1 MLRIIMMMMM
11 LIVGVTCDI
20 LHGCTSTSST
30 LSCRRIDIS
39 TDLKFPDIQKIYV
52 KELTGFSTSVGS
64 FPKLEYL
71 IAEKSRVSCL
81 ELLEILPDVK
91 VTINGKKCE
100 QVI

>member
-1 MLRIIMMMMM
+1 M

-20 LHGCTSTSST
+20 LHECTSTSST

-64 FPKLEYL
+64 FPKLENL
-71 IAEKSRVSCL
+71 VAEKSRVSCL
-81 ELLEILPDVK
+81 ELLEILPNVK

>member
-1 MLRIIMMMMM
+1 MM

-52 KELTGFSTSVGS
+52 KELTGFSTWVGS
-64 FPKLEYL
+64 FHKLEYL
-71 IAEKSRVSCL
+71 VAEKSRVSCL
-81 ELLEILPDVK
+81 ELLEILPNVK